1 MNYFVNMIISGD
13 STYLLQ
19 VKIQGQ
25 NLDMLKAACEQFLGK
40 SAREVH
46 QIALETL
53 VSFFQMTCDIFCR
66 FNLLLEDN
74 SSCGTYCLP

>member
-1 MNYFVNMIISGD
+1 MF
-13 STYLLQ
+13 Q

-40 SAREVH
+40 TSREVH

-53 VSFFQMTCDIFCR
+53 VSFILFVFYFLI
-66 FNLLLEDN
+66 NLVTNMPLRK
-74 SSCGTYCLP
+74 CC